1 MAVELVPH
9 QPRWGSDFAQEAIA
23 LRHALGD
30 TVRAIHHVGSTAIP
44 GILAKPVVDIL
55 CEATSLAAVDAA
67 APRMQALG
75 YTAKGEYGIE
85 GRRYFQKKDLQGVRS
100 HHVHIFRTG
109 AEHIEHHL
117 AFRDFLLAHPA
128 IAAQYSAVKK
138 MALASTPLTRQ
149 AYQDCK
155 APFIV
160 ATLTEA
166 IRWYRLRHRQQ
177 DVGFAPD

>member
-9 QPRWGSDFAQEAIA
+9 HPRWGPDFAREAVA

-30 TVRAIHHVGSTAIP
+30 TVLAIHHIGSTAIP

-55 CEATSLAAVDAA
+55 CVVATLAAVDAA
-67 APRMQALG
+67 AHRMQTLG
-75 YTAKGEYGIE
+75 YTAKGEYGIG
-85 GRRYFQKKDLQGVRS
+85 GRRYFQKKDPQGTRT

-109 AEHIEHHL
+109 ADHIERHL

-128 IAAQYSAVKK
+128 TAARYSAVKEL
-138 MALASTPLTRQ
+138 ALASGPLTRQ
-149 AYQDCK
+149 AYQDRK

-160 ATLTEA
+160 AIQAKA
-166 IRWYRLRHRQQ
+166 IRWYRLRQ
-177 DVGFAPD
+177 GP